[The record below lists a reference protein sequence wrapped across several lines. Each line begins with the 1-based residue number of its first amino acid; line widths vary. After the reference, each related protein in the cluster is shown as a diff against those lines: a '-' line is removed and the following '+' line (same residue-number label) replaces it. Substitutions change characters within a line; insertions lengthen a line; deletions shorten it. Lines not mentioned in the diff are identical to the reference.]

1 MKQRYRTKEFQQLL
15 FERYGEMPSPPT
27 LRFLSAS
34 GVLRP
39 EVTPRKWRSYSDAD
53 ADRYGVYR
61 AERGAEL

>member
-1 MKQRYRTKEFQQLL
+1 
-15 FERYGEMPSPPT
+15 
-27 LRFLSAS
+27 
-34 GVLRP
+34 VLRP